1 MNNRNQNP
9 LKDNEYVL
17 SSKADRKTN
26 IKITA
31 EYEKLK
37 REENS

>member
-9 LKDNEYVL
+9 LKDN
-17 SSKADRKTN
+17 KADRKTN
-26 IKITA
+26 MKITA